1 MSIWGSLIGGMIGL
15 SLGGP
20 FGMLLGS
27 ILGGKI
33 SRARARGG
41 FTDIG
46 QSQRIFAL
54 SLIIL
59 SAKLSKADGQVSRE
73 ELIAVKDKLKIP
85 ENELDEVGKVFN
97 KAKEESTGYE
107 PYAQQI
113 AQFYKGNLNVLEEVI
128 NVLFYIAES
137 DGHVSGE
144 EEKMIENIAYI
155 FGLTQSQ
162 YLSIKES
169 RKSSEKQNPYMVLE
183 SSPDDDL
190 QTIRKKYLKLSKE
203 HHPDLLLS
211 KGVPNEV
218 IEESKK
224 TMRSINSAWDQIQ
237 KLKTN

>member
-20 FGMLLGS
+20 IGMLLGS

-33 SRARARGG
+33 SRGRARGG
-41 FTDIG
+41 FRDIG

-97 KAKEESTGYE
+97 KAKQESTGYE

-155 FGLTQSQ
+155 FGLTQAQ

-169 RKSSEKQNPYMVLE
+169 RKSSDKQNPYMVLE
-183 SSPDDDL
+183 SSPNDDL
-190 QTIRKKYLKLSKE
+190 QTIRKRYLKLSKE